1 MEKVV
6 LIRYGEI
13 FLKGK
18 NFGYF
23 EKLLKENIEDKIK
36 DFGCELVLMNKRLYV
51 KGYEERQEKKIVSA
65 LSTVFGLT
73 SVSPAVML
81 DTSEEAINDYVSGI
95 TLRAKTFRV
104 SVNRADKRFPLSS
117 IEYSAKLGGI
127 VLKNNPQI
135 EVDLHTPEATLSVDI
150 RENGKTFVFTE
161 VVTCVGGMPVG
172 SSGTG
177 MLLLSGGI
185 DSPVAGYMM
194 AKRGM
199 RISALHFH
207 SYPYTSEMAKE
218 KVVSLAKL
226 IKKYTGSF
234 KLYVCSF
241 TKIQEEIHRKC
252 NSEFMITIMRR
263 IMYRIAERLSTEK
276 GVQSIITGENLG
288 QVASQTVESMTVTN
302 DVVKNMPIFRPLI
315 AFDKGE
321 ITEISR
327 KIDTYETSILPY
339 EDCCTVFL
347 PKHPVIKPKKS
358 QCEREESKLDI
369 EGLIKE
375 AMEGIEVIEI

>member
-1 MEKVV
+1 MEKVI

-18 NFGYF
+18 NFGFF
-23 EKLLKENIEDKIK
+23 ENLLKDNIKDKIK
-36 DFGCELVLMNKRLYV
+36 DFGCELVVINKRLYV
-51 KGYEERQEKKIVSA
+51 RGYEERQERKLLDT

-73 SVSPAVML
+73 SISPAVML
-81 DTSEEAINDYVSGI
+81 DTSEEAINEYVGS
-95 TLRAKTFRV
+95 LRLKEKTFRV
-104 SVNRADKRFPLSS
+104 TLNRADKRFPMTS
-117 IEYSAKLGGI
+117 IEYSSKLGGI
-127 VLKNNPQI
+127 ILKNNNGI
-135 EVDLHTPEATLSVDI
+135 KVDLHNPEVEVSVDI
-150 RENGKTFVFTE
+150 RENGSTFIFTK
-161 VVTCVGGMPVG
+161 VIPAMGGMPIG

-207 SYPYTSEMAKE
+207 SYPYTSEAAKE
-218 KVVSLAKL
+218 KVVSLAKI

-241 TKIQEEIHRKC
+241 TKIQEEIHHKC

-263 IMYRIAERLSTEK
+263 IMYRIAERLAEK
-276 GVQSIITGENLG
+276 NKIQSIITGENLG

-302 DVVKNMPIFRPLI
+302 DVVKNIPIFRPLV
-315 AFDKGE
+315 AFDKEE
-321 ITEISR
+321 ITAISK
-327 KIDTYETSILPY
+327 KIDAYETSILPY

-347 PKHPVIKPKKS
+347 PKHPVIKPKKF
-358 QCEREESKLDI
+358 QCEKEESKLDI
-369 EGLIKE
+369 ESLINE
-375 AMEGIEVIEI
+375 AIEGIEVIEI